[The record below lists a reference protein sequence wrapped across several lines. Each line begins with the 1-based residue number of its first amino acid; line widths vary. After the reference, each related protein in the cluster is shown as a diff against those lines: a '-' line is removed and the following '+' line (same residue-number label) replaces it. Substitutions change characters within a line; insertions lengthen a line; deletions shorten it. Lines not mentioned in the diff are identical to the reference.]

1 CMYGWGIHFVAN
13 DNNGV
18 YPGSGKSFE
27 VRNITFAN
35 YPEDAIGM
43 EGTQGTSPSS
53 PGGANA
59 SSNYL
64 LAPVERCW
72 IHNNVFLPGY
82 CSKPAESDKA
92 EGDGSCDFK
101 RGQYYTLAYNYFEY
115 CHKTNLIGSADASL
129 TYNVTMHH
137 NYWYNCGSRQP
148 LARRANIHFY
158 NNYIFGDATDSSA
171 SLSYVSSFRANCLLF
186 SEANYFDGS
195 KNVTQKKDGVGVAW
209 NNIYYACSGENL
221 YTEISSRTETVANS
235 CAYIKMNIDYS
246 KFYVNS
252 EQFYYDSA
260 NKVSNCLL
268 DSATGARVRV
278 MTSAGVNGFG
288 VSSDETH
295 INKYTP
301 SAAVNVGSQGLE
313 INLEPIGKAKVAT
326 TVSNIYFAANNGWS
340 NGLKIRGQ
348 GITFTLTAPTEIVVS
363 SSSTGDLAPELIDV
377 SGRAWATKFTGT
389 LTLVLPK
396 GTYVIASGQK
406 DKDSYITGLS
416 FADTEA
422 SSDARV
428 ESANAALAA
437 IPSSVTLN
445 DEVYIKAAQAAYS
458 ALRSDEQNKIDSE
471 LYEKLGKAIT
481 AINQLKAEYVIAR
494 IDYIGT
500 VTIDSYNKITAAQT
514 AYSELSASLQSHV
527 TNYSTLTAAWTT
539 YGEFAAQNVINKILD
554 LPEVENIQKINSFEI
569 LDRAQIWFD
578 AVTGAFDGLTSEE
591 GQGQQGQVKAHDEGK
606 TYARLTDG
614 LEALDIRRAELE
626 QAAAEAEALE
636 NFIAAL
642 EGVTNVDNLSHSD
655 CTAIVHLYNSLS
667 EEKQAE
673 YADNE
678 TYKAV
683 STKYDDL
690 SKQAITSTFIGGQPS
705 ASVFTHTGSKQNA
718 KNTKFVVHAYSEEQI
733 TSGLKFEASTELTLT
748 ITTKMTVTFYLYDSN
763 SLAIDGTALTVSTV
777 DGDNVATVTLEAGTY
792 KITRAK
798 SEASLYYATLTP
810 AG

>member
-1 CMYGWGIHFVAN
+1 MRLIKRTFRLFVIAVLSVAFVLSIAACKTRGGSRPDEGDIDPPGTENPDEPGTNTPPDVTGDTSGIDWTKYWDGTTSEGGTDGFTFNKSVSIGDVSSTPVGGTVSTELGEGVAVTFNSNGGTAVDAQSVDMDGIAVKPTDPVKSGSVFVGWYADSSLSTLYDFDAKVTEPLTLFAKWETLPDGVKSVSTYNESFAVEFTGTADTTVQYKAKDASSWATVDAPLVRSVGTNLARVDVVGLAAGEYSVKIGSTEVNSIVVDEYDRSGYAHFKYTSGIGAYKDDGTIKSNTLVIYVTENNKNNVSVGYVDGKEVSLSQYLWQGKAGIGWILNNRAYGSDTERANYGIQKLTSVYGAVAVRIIGKVNAEDSSDGTKSLIDGLTVYNSTDNGGSTGDNGRMARITNAKNLTIEGIGEDACMYGWGIHFVAN

-348 GITFTLTAPTEIVVS
+348 GITFT
-363 SSSTGDLAPELIDV
+363 
-377 SGRAWATKFTGT
+377 
-389 LTLVLPK
+389 
-396 GTYVIASGQK
+396 
-406 DKDSYITGLS
+406 
-416 FADTEA
+416 
-422 SSDARV
+422 
-428 ESANAALAA
+428 
-437 IPSSVTLN
+437 
-445 DEVYIKAAQAAYS
+445 
-458 ALRSDEQNKIDSE
+458 
-471 LYEKLGKAIT
+471 
-481 AINQLKAEYVIAR
+481 
-494 IDYIGT
+494 
-500 VTIDSYNKITAAQT
+500 
-514 AYSELSASLQSHV
+514 
-527 TNYSTLTAAWTT
+527 
-539 YGEFAAQNVINKILD
+539 
-554 LPEVENIQKINSFEI
+554 
-569 LDRAQIWFD
+569 
-578 AVTGAFDGLTSEE
+578 
-591 GQGQQGQVKAHDEGK
+591 
-606 TYARLTDG
+606 
-614 LEALDIRRAELE
+614 
-626 QAAAEAEALE
+626 
-636 NFIAAL
+636 
-642 EGVTNVDNLSHSD
+642 
-655 CTAIVHLYNSLS
+655 
-667 EEKQAE
+667 
-673 YADNE
+673 
-678 TYKAV
+678 
-683 STKYDDL
+683 
-690 SKQAITSTFIGGQPS
+690 
-705 ASVFTHTGSKQNA
+705 
-718 KNTKFVVHAYSEEQI
+718 
-733 TSGLKFEASTELTLT
+733 
-748 ITTKMTVTFYLYDSN
+748 
-763 SLAIDGTALTVSTV
+763 
-777 DGDNVATVTLEAGTY
+777 
-792 KITRAK
+792 
-798 SEASLYYATLTP
+798 
-810 AG
+810 